1 MLFYSPKLFDP
12 FLSFPVF
19 HFFLFL
25 SIGWYCGAGVIRQ
38 IICKSLS
45 PSLSLPTSFHNNNT
59 AATKKAMNLPKQRW
73 ISRFGKIQNI
83 LSNAFMGNGYNL
95 ESYLRDAVGSL
106 KNDSSAFG
114 TVYYLNLCNTVPNCP
129 NSYAP
134 QHTVRTNKQWTGGKG
149 QFITLDL

>member
-1 MLFYSPKLFDP
+1 MLFYSPKLFHP

-19 HFFLFL
+19 QFFLFL
-25 SIGWYCGAGVIRQ
+25 PIGWYCGARVISQ
-38 IICKSLS
+38 IVCKSPS

-59 AATKKAMNLPKQRW
+59 AATKKPMNLPKQRW
-73 ISRFGKIQNI
+73 ISRFRKIQNI
-83 LSNAFMGNGYNL
+83 LSNVFMGNVCNS

-106 KNDSSAFG
+106 KNDSSSFG
-114 TVYYLNLCNTVPNCP
+114 TVYYLNLCNSVPNCP

-134 QHTVRTNKQWTGGKG
+134 QHTVRTNIQWAGGTG